1 MTFSKTCVA
10 LVALVLLGT
19 LATTTPLVL
28 DGSSAVMRTGTP
40 DRVVIDSPPSSV
52 SADEVIVFDAIIY
65 DPCQQRA

>member
-1 MTFSKTCVA
+1 MAFPKTCVA

-28 DGSSAVMRTGTP
+28 DDSSAVMHTGTP

-52 SADEVIVFDAIIY
+52 S
-65 DPCQQRA
+65 PMR